1 MYDILYANVNKR
13 VPLTKKE
20 WFAWEKFFIPRKL
33 RKREFLIQEGELCRL
48 LAFVNSGC
56 LRSYTVD
63 ARGEEHVN
71 QFAIRDWWISDL
83 QNYVTGG
90 TTVHSID
97 ALQDSEILILEKSA
111 RDKLLDT
118 APGADRFFRILQEAS
133 YIASNR
139 RIDSLLKDTA
149 EERYLAFLKTYPSL
163 VEQIPQHQI
172 ASYLGITPQS
182 LSRIRKELSKKP

>member
-20 WFAWEKFFIPRKL
+20 WAAWEQFFVPKKL
-33 RKREFLIQEGELCRL
+33 RKRQFLIQEGELCRL

-83 QNYVTGG
+83 QNFISGG
-90 TTVHSID
+90 KAVHSID
-97 ALQDSEILILEKSA
+97 ALEDSDILILEKSS

-118 APGADRFFRILQEAS
+118 APKADRYFRLLQESGFTATS
-133 YIASNR
+133 R

-149 EERYLAFLKTYPSL
+149 EERYLAFLRTYPSL

-182 LSRIRKELSKKP
+182 LSRIRKDLSRKP

>member
-1 MYDILYANVNKR
+1 MFDILYANVNKR

-20 WFAWEKFFIPRKL
+20 WAPWEKFFVPKKL
-33 RKREFLIQEGELCRL
+33 RKRQFLIQAGEPCRL

-63 ARGEEHVN
+63 ARGEEHIN

-83 QNYVTGG
+83 QNYVAGG
-90 TTVHSID
+90 PAVHSID
-97 ALQDSEILILEKSA
+97 ALQDSDILILEKSA

-118 APGADRFFRILQEAS
+118 APKADRYFRLLQES
-133 YIASNR
+133 GFTTMNR

-182 LSRIRKELSKKP
+182 LSRIRKELSKKG

>member
-1 MYDILYANVNKR
+1 MYDILYANVNQR

-20 WFAWEKFFIPRKL
+20 WSVWEKFFVPKKL
-33 RKREFLIQEGELCRL
+33 RKRQFLIQEGELCRL

-63 ARGEEHVN
+63 ARGEEHIN
-71 QFAIRDWWISDL
+71 QFAITDWWISDL
-83 QNYVTGG
+83 QNYIAGG
-90 TTVHSID
+90 KTLHSID
-97 ALQDSEILILEKSA
+97 ALEDSDILILEKSS

-118 APGADRFFRILQEAS
+118 APKADRYFRLLQESGFTATS
-133 YIASNR
+133 R

>member
-1 MYDILYANVNKR
+1 MYDVLYANVNKR

-20 WFAWEKFFIPRKL
+20 WAAWEQFFVPKKL
-33 RKREFLIQEGELCRL
+33 RKRQFLIQEGELCRL

-63 ARGEEHVN
+63 ARGEEHIN

-83 QNYVTGG
+83 QNYVAGG
-90 TTVHSID
+90 KAVHSID
-97 ALQDSEILILEKSA
+97 ALEDSDILILEKSA
-111 RDKLLDT
+111 RDRLLDT
-118 APGADRFFRILQEAS
+118 APKADRYFRLLQESGFTATS
-133 YIASNR
+133 R

>member
-1 MYDILYANVNKR
+1 MYDLLYANVNKR
-13 VPLTKKE
+13 VPLSKIE
-20 WFAWEKFFIPRKL
+20 WGVWEKFFVPKKI
-33 RKREFLIQEGELCRL
+33 RKRQFLLQEGELCRL

-83 QNYVTGG
+83 QNFISGG
-90 TTVHSID
+90 KAVHSID
-97 ALQDSEILILEKSA
+97 ALEDSDVLLLEKSA
-111 RDKLLDT
+111 RDRLLDI
-118 APGADRFFRILQEAS
+118 APKADRFFRLLQEAS

-139 RIDSLLKDTA
+139 RIDSLLKDSA
-149 EERYLAFLKTYPSL
+149 EERYIAFLKTYPAL

>member
-1 MYDILYANVNKR
+1 MYDVLYANVNKR

-20 WFAWEKFFIPRKL
+20 WAAWEQFFVPKKL
-33 RKREFLIQEGELCRL
+33 RKRQFLIQEGELCRL

-63 ARGEEHVN
+63 ARGEEHIN

-83 QNYVTGG
+83 QNYVAGG
-90 TTVHSID
+90 KAVHSID
-97 ALQDSEILILEKSA
+97 ALEDSDILILEKSS

-118 APGADRFFRILQEAS
+118 APKADRYFRLLQESGFTATS
-133 YIASNR
+133 R